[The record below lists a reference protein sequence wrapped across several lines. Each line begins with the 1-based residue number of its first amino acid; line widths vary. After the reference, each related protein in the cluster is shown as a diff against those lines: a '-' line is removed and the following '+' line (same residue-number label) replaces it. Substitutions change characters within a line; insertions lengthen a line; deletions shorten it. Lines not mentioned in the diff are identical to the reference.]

1 MKKLKLFDHWGK
13 KFNTFIVIFKHVCNV
28 CKWWVFTI
36 HMIYVLK
43 LSSCTHKHSLISLVR
58 NTCDKFYVI
67 LLVKMPVPKLYAN
80 KWEIS
85 STTLSNCTA
94 TFTCVVKMHS
104 HFQIVVLC
112 LSICNQK
119 KQQKTPQNLIITQP
133 SLHVSYIVQYPVQ
146 VYQPYVHTWISTH
159 GLKSVKTAQN

>member
-119 KQQKTPQNLIITQP
+119 KTTKNPPKLDHNSTQFTCILYCAISCSSIP
-133 SLHVSYIVQYPVQ
+133 TIRSYLNFYP
-146 VYQPYVHTWISTH
+146 W
-159 GLKSVKTAQN
+159 VKIC